1 MKKEDLHVYD
11 EELGTRRYDPAACR
25 LGIPLQR
32 FGLFLRCSLV
42 RSLDLQKM
50 YGFDEKYVQIPLLV
64 NKARI
69 REAKEPG
76 TLPLEQL
83 QLNQLVDGFV
93 SFSQTMSYGE
103 LEIFSEGDK
112 VVVTIIGT
120 DDTGSFTAANMYPLT
135 EFMSGT
141 GNWLESAVRETFYYQ
156 QHE

>member
-11 EELGTRRYDPAACR
+11 EELGLDGTIPQLVDWAYRYDSDYSSEA
-25 LGIPLQR
+25 L
-32 FGLFLRCSLV
+32 LRIS
-42 RSLDLQKM
+42 RYAKR

-69 REAKEPG
+69 RETKEPG
-76 TLPLEQL
+76 TLPFEQL
-83 QLNQLVDGFV
+83 QLNQLVDGIV

-112 VVVTIIGT
+112 VVVTIMGT
-120 DDTGSFTAANMYPLT
+120 DDTGPFTAANMYPLT

-141 GNWLESAVRETFYYQ
+141 GNWLESAVGETFYYR
-156 QHE
+156 QHG